1 MKLNNRL
8 KKTIVIGSLGTLAIS
23 SFGFIES
30 YFEISKNLD
39 IFSSV
44 YREINVN
51 YVEETNPGSLVKTGI
66 DAMLRSLDPYTNYIP
81 ESQIEDYRIMT
92 TQEYGGIGALI
103 GTQDGKIIIT
113 EPYKDSPADKA
124 GLKAGDVIEAVNGIT
139 TEGKNTE
146 QLSEMLKGQAG
157 TNIKVRIGRPL
168 INEEF
173 EVTVTREKI
182 KISDVPYYGM
192 VDDKTGYISLRSF
205 TETASRSVKEA
216 YQKLQ
221 EQGMENVIL
230 DLRGNGGGLLDES
243 VNIVNFFVP
252 KGSPV
257 VETKGKVKEH
267 YSSYK
272 ALKEPLDT
280 QIPMVVLIDENSASA
295 SEIVSGTLQDY
306 DRAVLIGQNSFGKGL
321 VQITKNISYN
331 SIIKLTIAKYYTPSG
346 RCIQRLDYGHRDE
359 DGRALDVPDSLIKE
373 FTTTNGRIV
382 KDGAGIMPDIF
393 NEPQEYSDLL
403 ITLLT
408 DNIPFDYATEYF
420 YKHDS
425 IAPASQFALSDKE
438 YNAFIDYVLTH
449 NLEYKTSSTEMM
461 KKLEEVIKGDEF
473 WEEVDGEYAAL
484 KTKLERNVKNDMVK
498 FKPEIK
504 LFLETEII
512 GRYYYSQGQTEAYL
526 THDQD
531 VKKALEVLNNKSMY
545 TSVLDGTCET
555 CLNKKR

>member
-66 DAMLRSLDPYTNYIP
+66 DAMLRSLDPYTSYIP

-157 TNIKVRIGRPL
+157 TDIQVRIGRPL

-182 KISDVPYYGM
+182 KIGDVPYYGM

-280 QIPMVVLIDENSASA
+280 EIPMVVLIDENSASA

-359 DGRALDVPDSLIKE
+359 DGRVSEIPDSLIKE

-408 DNIPFDYATEYF
+408 ENIPFDYATEYF

-425 IAPASQFALSDKE
+425 IAPASQFALSDAE

-449 NLEYKTSSTEMM
+449 DLEYKTSSTEMM

-473 WEEVDGEYAAL
+473 WEEVDSEYAAL
-484 KTKLERNVKNDMVK
+484 KTKLERNVKNDMEK

-526 THDQD
+526 AHDQD

-545 TSVLDGTCET
+545 ASVLDGTCET